1 MSQENIEI
9 FISELSEE
17 RERRKE
23 LTSNNNTIQK
33 ALEVESEVFCYLG
46 CCFPL
51 FTFLILGILYYH
63 LLFI

>member
-9 FISELSEE
+9 FVSELSEE

-23 LTSNNNTIQK
+23 LTSNYNTIQK
-33 ALEVESEVFCYLG
+33 ALEVEREVFCYLG

-51 FTFLILGILYYH
+51 FTFLI
-63 LLFI
+63 